1 MVGILFGDAC
11 LCLTETRLGCGL
23 CDCQFYTQCSSLS
36 HPDIPVFVTRVVQ
49 CTVEQPSTAQYS
61 LLRQRQAQ
69 ISWSVS
75 RAEQP
80 DTSLDTDPRQPAP
93 PLNTSLAFLDSDPP
107 TKMGLKTGKLTGEEE
122 LEMMIGTHMS
132 TPRSGSWFLLCQL
145 FSSHLSHIW
154 SSTSTPRLGLACTLK
169 L

>member
-1 MVGILFGDAC
+1 MVGILFSDAC

-107 TKMGLKTGKLTGEEE
+107 TKMGLKQVSWLVKKSWRWWSAHTCPH
-122 LEMMIGTHMS
+122 IGLDHDFCSVNYSPLISHT
-132 TPRSGSWFLLCQL
+132 SGPAQA
-145 FSSHLSHIW
+145 H
-154 SSTSTPRLGLACTLK
+154 LGLAWLV